1 MELSDIA
8 VITAVAR
15 TGMAV
20 KDVLAECVD
29 KQVSAIPFCDASGAV
44 TGRIT
49 IDRIFRL
56 AGLPSDLVKGAH
68 LLGDAI
74 DHLNI
79 TLTSLQQ
86 LLEQPVET
94 LVDENPPALTPHS
107 PVIKALAIMES
118 FDTTCL
124 FLMDQGHYQGS
135 ITRLELARQML
146 QGQI

>member
-1 MELSDIA
+1 MELTDIA
-8 VITAVAR
+8 VLTAVAR
-15 TGMAV
+15 PGMGV

-29 KQVSAIPFCDASGAV
+29 KQVSAVPFCDASGEV

-56 AGLPSDLVKGAH
+56 AGLPPDLVKGAH

-74 DHLNI
+74 DHLN
-79 TLTSLQQ
+79 LTETNLKQ
-86 LLEQPVET
+86 LLGMPVET
-94 LVDENPPALTPHS
+94 LVDENPPGLTPQS

-135 ITRLELARQML
+135 VTRLELARHML
-146 QGQI
+146 QGEI